1 MRAVLQ
7 TLLVAS
13 SMGTLWGADDN
24 PAHSQV
30 APNPREVVAAFLD
43 VVAIGDTDGAAQS
56 FTTGDP
62 KVVRSTKR
70 IRQTVPNSEVPIAT
84 VHANEAQAFVVT
96 KLMNGKLVRGNP
108 GVFTIALRKS
118 PKSGWR
124 IHTIKYETEDSAHA
138 SLEHFLKDCPMAR
151 PIPPTTFE

>member
-13 SMGTLWGADDN
+13 SMGTLGGADDN
-24 PAHSQV
+24 PGHSQIE
-30 APNPREVVAAFLD
+30 PNPREVVAAFLD

-62 KVVRSTKR
+62 KVVRSTKM
-70 IRQTVPNSEVPIAT
+70 IRQTVPNAKVPIAT
-84 VHANEAQAFVVT
+84 VHANESRAFVVT

-108 GVFTIALRKS
+108 GVFTIALGKA
-118 PKSGWR
+118 PHIGWR
-124 IHTIKYETEDSAHA
+124 IHTIKYQTEDSAHA
-138 SLEHFLKDCPMAR
+138 SLEHFRTDCPTAR

>member
-7 TLLVAS
+7 TILVAS

-62 KVVRSTKR
+62 KVVRSTKM
-70 IRQTVPNSEVPIAT
+70 IRGTVPNAKVPIAT
-84 VHANEAQAFVVT
+84 VHANESRAFVVT

-108 GVFTIALRKS
+108 GVFTIALLKS
-118 PKSGWR
+118 PRIGWR
-124 IHTIKYETEDSAHA
+124 IHTIKYETEGSAAA
-138 SLEHFLKDCPMAR
+138 SRERFLKDCPTAR
-151 PIPPTTFE
+151 PIPPTNFE